1 MNNSET
7 DSSSNV
13 AHGPVTSHGAL
24 PEEIETGGEDGEQS
38 HEGHGGIMQHMAV
51 FAALCFLTTMSFLT
65 YSSFAS
71 PFHYVYIL

>member
-38 HEGHGGIMQHMAV
+38 QFIARGCEHIQTCLDASFG
-51 FAALCFLTTMSFLT
+51 FLS
-65 YSSFAS
+65 
-71 PFHYVYIL
+71 